1 MIQANYR
8 SWRERKTVLVVDD
21 HPVVRRG
28 VRALIEM
35 HTGHEVIGDVGDG
48 FSAIALAEQTVPDIV
63 VMDLSMPH
71 LGGLDTIS
79 ELRRRLPRVEILI
92 FTLHQNDQLFAQ
104 AIDAGARGYVCKAE
118 SDHLVPALEAVAR
131 RDNYYSPIVREAL
144 EHQSEDEAWDRKPLT
159 LRERQIVKL
168 VAEGHSNKDISR
180 LLNISVKTAETHRAS
195 AMRKTGTNS
204 VAALTLYA
212 ARNGLVDL

>member
-1 MIQANYR
+1 MQANYR
-8 SWRERKTVLVVDD
+8 GWNDRKTVLVVDD
-21 HPVVRRG
+21 HPIVRRG
-28 VRALIEM
+28 VRSLIEM
-35 HTGHEVIGDVGDG
+35 HTGHEVVGEADNG
-48 FSAIALAEQTVPDIV
+48 ATAVELAMETAPDIV

-71 LGGLDTIS
+71 LGGLDTIG

-118 SDHLVPALEAVAR
+118 SDHLIPALEAVAR
-131 RDNYYSPIVREAL
+131 RDAYYSPIVHEAL
-144 EHQSEDEAWDRKPLT
+144 EHQTDEEAWERRPLT

-168 VAEGHSNKDISR
+168 VAEGHSNKDIAR
-180 LLNISVKTAETHRAS
+180 MLDISVKTTETHRSS

-204 VAALTLYA
+204 VAGLTLYA